1 MEGASLAG
9 IPPHACLQNGWRGVP
24 MRFVPAAASGVRW
37 QAVFRATPLFPA
49 SPHMQ
54 TPRNGVESQNRQ
66 KCLNIR
72 PNKRVVYKGLLI
84 SSCTSWPSW

>member
-9 IPPHACLQNGWRGVP
+9 ISPHACLQNGWRGVP

-66 KCLNIR
+66 KCLNMKCVCPGMSR
-72 PNKRVVYKGLLI
+72 EQ
-84 SSCTSWPSW
+84 STSWIGES